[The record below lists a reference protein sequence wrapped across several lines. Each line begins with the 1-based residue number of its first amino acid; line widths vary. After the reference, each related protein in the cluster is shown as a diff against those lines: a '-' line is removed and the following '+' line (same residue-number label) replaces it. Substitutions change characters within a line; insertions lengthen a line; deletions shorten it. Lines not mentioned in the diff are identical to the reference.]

1 MNTRALREYRDSLT
15 LTAEQHEMLT
25 GMLLGD
31 AHLERRAS
39 GTVRLKVEHGVQQN
53 DYATWKYQRFQQW
66 VLTPPQRKSK
76 RHTLGSISENV
87 WFNTIAHPQ
96 FCEWYALFYEE
107 GRKAIPKNLTL
118 TPLALAVWFMD
129 DGSRKSRECRGLY
142 LNVQCFTQAEVER
155 LQVCLKRDFQINTT
169 TRLQS
174 DGLQIYIPSGEVSQF
189 AMVVDDHMIASM
201 RYKLSG

>member
-1 MNTRALREYRDSLT
+1 MNTRALRDYRDSLT
-15 LTAEQHEMLT
+15 LSAKQRELLT

-39 GTVRLKVEHGVQQN
+39 GAVRLKVEHCVRQN
-53 DYATWKYQRFQQW
+53 DYAMWKYHCFQQW
-66 VLTPPQRKSK
+66 VLTPPQRKPK
-76 RHTLGSISENV
+76 RHKLGSISENV

-96 FCEWYALFYEE
+96 LCEWYAHFYQE
-107 GRKAIPKNLTL
+107 GPKVIPENLAL

-142 LNVQCFTQAEVER
+142 LNVQCFSQAEVR
-155 LQVCLKRDFQINTT
+155 KLQACLRQNFQISTT
-169 TRLQS
+169 TRSQS
-174 DGLQIYIPSGEVSQF
+174 DGLQIYIPSCETSHFTEIVEC
-189 AMVVDDHMIASM
+189 HLIASM

>member
-15 LTAEQHEMLT
+15 LSAEQREMLT

-39 GTVRLKVEHGVQQN
+39 GTVRLKVEHCVQQN
-53 DYATWKYQRFQQW
+53 DYALWKHYCFRQW

-76 RHTLGSISENV
+76 RHKLGSISENV

-96 FCEWYALFYEE
+96 FCEWHSRFYQER
-107 GRKAIPKNLTL
+107 RKTIPENLTL
-118 TPLALAVWFMD
+118 TPLALALWFMD

-155 LQVCLKRDFQINTT
+155 LQACLKCDLQITTT
-169 TRLQS
+169 TRQQS
-174 DGLQIYIPSGEVSQF
+174 DGLQIYIPSGEVSRF
-189 AMVVDDHMIASM
+189 TEIVDDHMIASM